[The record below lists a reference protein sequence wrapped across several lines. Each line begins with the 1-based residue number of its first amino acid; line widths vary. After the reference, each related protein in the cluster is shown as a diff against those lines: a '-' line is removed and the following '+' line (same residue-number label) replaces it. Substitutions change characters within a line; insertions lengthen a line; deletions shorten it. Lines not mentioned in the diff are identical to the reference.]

1 MYSILSEEYPQEEDV
16 SAILSYI
23 FKKRITDV
31 VYNVPDGN
39 WNWKFGIN
47 GFEDVEVGF
56 MRGTGSVCDYII
68 LRDGSP
74 YLFVE
79 ATQTTESESRN
90 TSFGQ
95 RATKFFVA
103 KEYYPHVP
111 FVYLYSQPLTF
122 ETRSSKFCARLYKT
136 HDIHVLYRGNCE
148 LDLIREFE
156 PFASD
161 EELIEELNSIPKRA
175 HNTSLTL
182 QKEGMEYSLSARLS
196 KGANTDISS
205 DPSIG
210 MVTLI
215 SQTLKKLSTTTDI
228 RVVVKNHGVCKS
240 CSPGHKF
247 MIANRNMNLQL
258 EGFDISTRLSDL
270 KDSYFERLSH
280 VVSEKCSTIL
290 FHVLA
295 KSSGYE
301 VLFHNHAGSARS
313 KLVTSEGLVSVPK
326 KVTIPDLVLKYDDTI
341 YMVEGKVQSGYTQGV
356 KQLDN
361 LDEFVSFLGKY
372 YKDCRFDKGLCLS
385 VNGTTFQR
393 DGVLFWLNADGSYA

>member
-23 FKKRITDV
+23 FKKRINDIEYT
-31 VYNVPDGN
+31 VPDGN

-47 GFEDVEVGF
+47 GFENVEVGF
-56 MRGTGSVCDYII
+56 MSGTGSVCDYII
-68 LRDGSP
+68 LKDGSP
-74 YLFVE
+74 HLFVE

-103 KEYYPHVP
+103 KEYYPDIP

-122 ETRSSKFCARLYKT
+122 GTRSSIFCARLYKT
-136 HDIHVLYRGNCE
+136 HGIPVLYRGNCE
-148 LDLIREFE
+148 LDLIGEFE
-156 PFASD
+156 PFATDD
-161 EELIEELNSIPKRA
+161 EVMQELNSIPKRLN
-175 HNTSLTL
+175 NTSLTL
-182 QKEGMEYSLSARLS
+182 QKRGVEYNLSARLS

-205 DPSIG
+205 DPNIG

-215 SQTLKKLSTTTDI
+215 SQTLKKLSATDVK
-228 RVVVKNHGVCKS
+228 VVVTNHGVHKS

-247 MIANRNMNLQL
+247 MIANRNMNLHL

-270 KDSYFERLSH
+270 KDSYFKQLTH

-295 KSSGYE
+295 KSSGFE

-341 YMVEGKVQSGYTQGV
+341 YMVEGKVQSGYTQGL

-361 LDEFVSFLGKY
+361 LDDFVLFLTKY
-372 YKDCRFDKGLCLS
+372 YPNCRFDKGLCLS
-385 VNGTTFQR
+385 VNGNTFQH
-393 DGVLFWLNADGSYA
+393 DDVLFWLNSDGSYA

>member
-23 FKKRITDV
+23 FKKRINDIEYT
-31 VYNVPDGN
+31 VPDGN

-47 GFEDVEVGF
+47 GFENVEVGF
-56 MRGTGSVCDYII
+56 MSGTGSVCDYII
-68 LRDGSP
+68 LKDGSP
-74 YLFVE
+74 HLFVE

-103 KEYYPHVP
+103 KEYYPDIP

-122 ETRSSKFCARLYKT
+122 RTRSSIFCARLYKT
-136 HDIHVLYRGNCE
+136 HGIPVLYRGNCE
-148 LDLIREFE
+148 LDLIGEFE
-156 PFASD
+156 PFATDD
-161 EELIEELNSIPKRA
+161 EVMRELNSIPKRLN
-175 HNTSLTL
+175 NTSLTL
-182 QKEGMEYSLSARLS
+182 QKRGVEYNLSARLS

-205 DPSIG
+205 DPNIG

-215 SQTLKKLSTTTDI
+215 SQTLKKLSATDVK
-228 RVVVKNHGVCKS
+228 VVVTNHGVHKS

-247 MIANRNMNLQL
+247 MIANRNMNLHL

-270 KDSYFERLSH
+270 KDSYFKQLTH

-295 KSSGYE
+295 KSSGFE

-341 YMVEGKVQSGYTQGV
+341 YMVEGKVQSGYTQGL

-361 LDEFVSFLGKY
+361 LDDFVLFLTKY
-372 YKDCRFDKGLCLS
+372 YPNCRFDKGLCLS
-385 VNGTTFQR
+385 VNGNTFQH
-393 DGVLFWLNADGSYA
+393 DDVLFWLNSDGSYA